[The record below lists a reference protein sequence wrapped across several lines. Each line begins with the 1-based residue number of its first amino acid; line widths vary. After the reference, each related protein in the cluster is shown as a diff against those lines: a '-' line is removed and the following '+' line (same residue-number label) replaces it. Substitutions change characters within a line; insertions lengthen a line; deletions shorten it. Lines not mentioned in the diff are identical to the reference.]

1 MPRYELSDAQWV
13 RIAYFFPH
21 PTHWGGTGHPWH
33 PHRPLVNGILWH
45 LHTGAPWRD
54 VPTRY
59 GPWQTVY
66 DRFNWWRKDG
76 TWARILTSL
85 LDQLDDAGRINREL
99 WCIDASVIRASRA
112 AAGARK
118 RPAQP
123 CELRGSKAM
132 QLKEPQDHA
141 LGRSRGGFGTK
152 VHLICDS
159 HGIVLA
165 VFVTPGQRHE
175 STAFETVMERVGLTR
190 RKGQRRWPKQLAGD
204 KGYSYPRIRR
214 WLQQQGIRGVIP
226 TREDQPA
233 TEKFDR
239 DTYRQRNII
248 ERVVNWYKEC
258 RALGTRYDKLAVDYV
273 ALWMVAIIER
283 LLRLKPIRQKT

>member
-1 MPRYELSDAQWV
+1 MARYELTDAQWD

-21 PTHWGGTGHPWH
+21 PTHWAGAGHPWH

-54 VPTRY
+54 VPAQY

-76 TWARILTSL
+76 TWARILTTL
-85 LDQLDDAGRINREL
+85 LDQLDDAGRISREL

-118 RPAQP
+118 QPVQP
-123 CELRGSKAM
+123 CALGGNKAT
-132 QLKEPQDHA
+132 QLKEPEDHA

-152 VHLICDS
+152 VHLICDR

-165 VFVTPGQRHE
+165 VFVTPGQQHE
-175 STAFETVMERVGLTR
+175 STAFETVMGRVALTQ
-190 RKGQRRWPKQLAGD
+190 RKGRRRWPKRLAGD
-204 KGYSYPRIRR
+204 KGYSYPRIRLWCGQR
-214 WLQQQGIRGVIP
+214 RIQAVIP
-226 TREDQPA
+226 TRSDQPR
-233 TEKFDR
+233 TEKFDKV
-239 DTYRQRNII
+239 TYRQRNII
-248 ERVVNWYKEC
+248 ERVVNWYKDC

-273 ALWMVAIIER
+273 ALWMVAMIER
-283 LLRLKPIRQKT
+283 LLHMKPIRQKT

>member
-1 MPRYELSDAQWV
+1 MPRYELSNAQWA

-21 PTHWGGTGHPWH
+21 PTHWAGAGHPWH

-66 DRFNWWRKDG
+66 DRFSWWRKDG
-76 TWARILTSL
+76 TWARIVTTL
-85 LDQLDDAGRINREL
+85 LDQLDDAGRISREL
-99 WCIDASVIRASRA
+99 WCIDASIIRASRA
-112 AAGARK
+112 AAGAK
-118 RPAQP
+118 KTASQP
-123 CELRGSKAM
+123 RELHGSKAL
-132 QLKEPQDHA
+132 QLAEPEDHA

-165 VFVTPGQRHE
+165 IFVTPGQRHE
-175 STAFETVMERVGLTR
+175 STAFETMMGRVALSR
-190 RKGQRRWPKQLAGD
+190 KKGQRRWPKQLAGD

-214 WLQQQGIRGVIP
+214 WLQQHGIRGVIP
-226 TREDQPA
+226 TREDQPRDDN
-233 TEKFDR
+233 FDR

-273 ALWMVAIIER
+273 ALWLVAMIER
-283 LLRLKPIRQKT
+283 LLHLKVS